1 MKREPLKWGAPARRV
16 PVCGR
21 PLGLR
26 LGFNLS
32 RGMKVGLFGGSFNP
46 AHEGHA
52 HVAAIALQRLRLDRL
67 IWLVSPQNP
76 LKSAKDTLSLKERM
90 AGAQRFAGRREIVS
104 DAEQR
109 LGVVYTLDTLRI
121 LKARYP
127 GVKFVW
133 IMGSDNLAGFHRWRG
148 WTDVLRLVPIA
159 VVSRPSALLQ
169 SRLGP
174 AARRFPHGR
183 LPSRQGP
190 LLATAKPP
198 AWMFL
203 RGPLNTANS
212 TALRAAK
219 AGTQAP
225 FPLPRIGL

>member
-21 PLGLR
+21 PGGLR
-26 LGFNLS
+26 LGFTLA

-46 AHEGHA
+46 AHDGHQ
-52 HVAAIALQRLRLDRL
+52 HVAATALQRLGLDRL

-76 LKSAKDTLSLKERM
+76 LKSSKDTMSLEGRM
-90 AGAQRFAGRREIVS
+90 ASAQRFVGRREIIS

-127 GVKFVW
+127 GVRFVW

-148 WTDVLRLVPIA
+148 WTDVLRLAPIA
-159 VVSRPSALLQ
+159 VVSRPGALLQ

-174 AARRFPHGR
+174 SARRFPHWR
-183 LPSRQGP
+183 LPSRQAP
-190 LLATAKPP
+190 LLPGAKAP

-203 RGPLNTANS
+203 RGPLNAMSS
-212 TALRAAK
+212 TAIRAA
-219 AGTQAP
+219 
-225 FPLPRIGL
+225 RNRV

>member
-26 LGFNLS
+26 LGFSLA

-46 AHEGHA
+46 AHDGHA
-52 HVAAIALQRLRLDRL
+52 HVATTALQRLQLDRL

-76 LKSAKDTLSLKERM
+76 LKSSKDTMSLEGRM
-90 AGAQRFAGRREIVS
+90 ASARRFAGRREIVS

-148 WTDVLRLVPIA
+148 WTDVLRLAPIA

-190 LLATAKPP
+190 LLPSAKAP

-203 RGPLNTANS
+203 RGPLNTTNS
-212 TALRAAK
+212 TAIRAGKAK
-219 AGTQAP
+219 V
-225 FPLPRIGL
+225 